1 MLRTV
6 GPEQAEL
13 VASWATSEQEARWWA
28 GAPYPV
34 PPSLVSSWADDPD
47 AHGFVLYHG
56 TEPIAY
62 GEIWD
67 DADEGE
73 SELAHLI
80 VAPDCRGQGFGRRL
94 VRSLVPRA
102 GFGALVMRVHPD
114 NSAAQ
119 AVTSAPVSAGWTRP
133 AKRSGTRLS
142 RCATSGW
149 STPPSEWCGLRHRVV
164 GDTGDRSFVLS
175 GGSR

>member
-1 MLRTV
+1 MRTV

-119 AVTSAPVSAGWTRP
+119 ACYLGAGFGRVDEAREAEWNAPQPVRYVWLEYTA
-133 AKRSGTRLS
+133 
-142 RCATSGW
+142 
-149 STPPSEWCGLRHRVV
+149 
-164 GDTGDRSFVLS
+164 F
-175 GGSR
+175 